1 MVMQDSPEP
10 VYLGTARYVLR
21 RRERSWLGSIIF
33 TCAFPASLLTLA
45 TIGYVTGVSSVAE
58 VIYFG
63 LFMLLAVPCGYWM
76 WKERAEVAGQV
87 LLTVDEGGVYLADP
101 PRRIPWREVAGLVAF
116 RVVGVGDD
124 GDSEWL
130 SRLVVV
136 RPGEDCLPGAAAL
149 RVSSPDRW
157 GAVVALHSEKLRLG
171 KLAAAVHAYAPG
183 LPVWDA
189 GKIRDAGKA
198 RDPGEVTPASGAE

>member
-1 MVMQDSPEP
+1 MQDSPEP
-10 VYLGTARYVLR
+10 VYLATAGYVLR
-21 RRERSWLGSIIF
+21 RRERFWLGTIIF
-33 TCAFPASLLTLA
+33 VYAFPGSLLTLV
-45 TIGYVTGVSSVAE
+45 TIGYLHGYPSVAE

-63 LFMLLAVPCGYWM
+63 LFFLLAVPCGFWM
-76 WKERAEVAGQV
+76 WKERAAVAGQV

-101 PRRIPWREVAGLVAF
+101 PRRIPWPEVAGLVAF
-116 RVVGVGDD
+116 RVVGEGDD
-124 GDSEWL
+124 GDPEWL

-149 RVSSPDRW
+149 RVSSPDGW

-171 KLAAAVHAYAPG
+171 KLATAVHAYAPG

-189 GKIRDAGKA
+189 GKV
-198 RDPGEVTPASGAE
+198 RDPGEVTPTGGAE